1 MFRSSVIWVVTHG
14 FFFLIILILTW
25 VLLLTGHL
33 CYFVFIFLTR
43 WTNHS
48 AKERNGRWR
57 RWSCWHLAKMSVSL
71 RSLSRVWTSWL
82 ACRMRKTQLSKRY
95 VAQTAARPTTN
106 MKRQTL
112 NAPHT
117 HTCGE
122 RVHMWTGWRHVSTFL
137 LSPLQYARPQFSLPP
152 PTSPQIQVQYYTNLS
167 RTYLLSLPS
176 PPQLT
181 SKLATDVPPVLL
193 RQRKA
198 SCLLF
203 HLAITKEGYLAS
215 TLRRVSISVSL
226 SHLGVISSSPDPFPC
241 PFSSH
246 MFPPRVRVNQDISS
260 CEKV

>member
-1 MFRSSVIWVVTHG
+1 MFRSSVISVVTHV
-14 FFFLIILILTW
+14 FFFYFILILTW

-137 LSPLQYARPQFSLPP
+137 LSPLQYARPQFSPP
-152 PTSPQIQVQYYTNLS
+152 HPHPRKFKYNITQISRVLTYYLCHHRHN
-167 RTYLLSLPS
+167 SLPS
-176 PPQLT
+176 SQQT
-181 SKLATDVPPVLL
+181 SRQFYWGNVRRLA
-193 RQRKA
+193 
-198 SCLLF
+198 CYF
-203 HLAITKEGYLAS
+203 I
-215 TLRRVSISVSL
+215 
-226 SHLGVISSSPDPFPC
+226 
-241 PFSSH
+241 
-246 MFPPRVRVNQDISS
+246 
-260 CEKV
+260 